1 MANKPSMTLTAVLT
15 LGLAMGATTGVF
27 TMVNAILLRPLPYP
41 HSERMVYIKEDY
53 GRAGVIPFAGT
64 AEFLVWKSQSRTVP
78 ELAAYI
84 NSEANLTGAGDAER
98 VTCGLISES
107 FLPLLGVQP
116 LIGRNFSH
124 DEDRPDAPPVAIL
137 SYSLWAR
144 RFGKDRGVVGHS
156 SVVLDSKAYTIIG
169 VLPEQF
175 QVADRY
181 SFKYDVWLPLALS
194 STGPNQKVIARVVG
208 RLAPDA
214 RLSTAL
220 TELDTLLQANVKT
233 RNKKRVVISFWQ
245 NEIAGGAMNTLGLL
259 LAASGLVLLIATVN
273 VACLLFAHA
282 TARRT
287 EVAVRLALGAE
298 KARVVRQ
305 FLTESILMAVAGAL
319 IGLVLGVW
327 AKDLLIVFMG
337 KSLPM
342 VGPITLDLRVLAFT
356 FALAILTGIAFGLL
370 PGIQASG
377 TQLNACLR
385 EAGNIVAGTRSRH
398 RLSNILIVVEV
409 ATAMVVLVVATLLIR
424 SYVRVRGIDPG
435 FHTAGLLCLT
445 IDATGVKYATPADQ
459 SRFFQRV
466 SEQVKGLPGV
476 ESVGLSSILPLG
488 FNTFTMSNIAI
499 EGRADRIP
507 SVNVTRINPDYFNTI
522 RLFLKQGRNFSAY
535 DVYGAP
541 GVVIVNE
548 AFARAYCD
556 ASQCI
561 GKRVGS
567 WIRGREAEWLSIIG
581 VVGDIR
587 LTLEKETSPELYT
600 SYQQDGGALMS
611 LVVRSSEDPTRLAGP
626 IRVAIAAVDHDLPVH
641 DVMSMEAL
649 RAKALAPRRM
659 NMVLLTVLGA
669 LALALAAIG
678 VYGLL
683 SYSVGQRTH
692 EIGIRLALGARP
704 SQVVAMV
711 LRRGLLLAGI
721 GVILGIA
728 GAFATRKLISSM
740 MFQVGISDLASHAAA
755 ALIWILTSAL
765 ACYLPARRA
774 ARIEP
779 LVALRHN

>member
-1 MANKPSMTLTAVLT
+1 
-15 LGLAMGATTGVF
+15 
-27 TMVNAILLRPLPYP
+27 
-41 HSERMVYIKEDY
+41 
-53 GRAGVIPFAGT
+53 
-64 AEFLVWKSQSRTVP
+64 
-78 ELAAYI
+78 
-84 NSEANLTGAGDAER
+84 
-98 VTCGLISES
+98 
-107 FLPLLGVQP
+107 
-116 LIGRNFSH
+116 
-124 DEDRPDAPPVAIL
+124 
-137 SYSLWAR
+137 
-144 RFGKDRGVVGHS
+144 
-156 SVVLDSKAYTIIG
+156 
-169 VLPEQF
+169 
-175 QVADRY
+175 
-181 SFKYDVWLPLALS
+181 
-194 STGPNQKVIARVVG
+194 
-208 RLAPDA
+208 
-214 RLSTAL
+214 
-220 TELDTLLQANVKT
+220 
-233 RNKKRVVISFWQ
+233 
-245 NEIAGGAMNTLGLL
+245 
-259 LAASGLVLLIATVN
+259 
-273 VACLLFAHA
+273 
-282 TARRT
+282 
-287 EVAVRLALGAE
+287 
-298 KARVVRQ
+298 
-305 FLTESILMAVAGAL
+305 
-319 IGLVLGVW
+319 
-327 AKDLLIVFMG
+327 
-337 KSLPM
+337 
-342 VGPITLDLRVLAFT
+342 
-356 FALAILTGIAFGLL
+356 
-370 PGIQASG
+370 
-377 TQLNACLR
+377 
-385 EAGNIVAGTRSRH
+385 
-398 RLSNILIVVEV
+398 
-409 ATAMVVLVVATLLIR
+409 
-424 SYVRVRGIDPG
+424 
-435 FHTAGLLCLT
+435 
-445 IDATGVKYATPADQ
+445 
-459 SRFFQRV
+459 
-466 SEQVKGLPGV
+466 
-476 ESVGLSSILPLG
+476 LPLG

-522 RLFLKQGRNFSAY
+522 GLFLKQGRNFSAY